1 MHFPTRR
8 IAPIV
13 LATAVVIGSSVTVA
27 LAQTSK
33 TTRTEELQG
42 GRWISVDR
50 NAEQPEID
58 PELVRVEN
66 LINSGYY
73 SEASK
78 RAVAWLLANKTSPI
92 RDRGLFLNAEALYR
106 YGDRVRSFYYL
117 DELMDEYPESKL
129 YYPALEKQYQIADDF
144 LPSDTHRPYKSRFIC
159 LPIVGREEEAI
170 EMMYRIQQRSPGSPL
185 AEKALLRTADY
196 YYADG
201 QYDLAG
207 DAYAAYAKSY
217 PRSPLLPR
225 VRLRGAYAN
234 LAQFRG
240 PKFDATPAIDARAQ
254 LSEIQNL
261 YPDLSAQENVQGLI
275 DRIDREF
282 ARKLLLTG
290 NFYVR
295 THRPDGAVYLYR
307 SVINNYPN
315 SPEAAQART
324 ALATMPKWALE
335 QPEPGRTQ
343 IGFPSATQP
352 SASAQ

>member
-13 LATAVVIGSSVTVA
+13 AAAAMVIGSISIA
-27 LAQTSK
+27 AGQTSRVTK
-33 TTRTEELQG
+33 TEELQG
-42 GRWISVDR
+42 GRWIAVDQR
-50 NAEQPEID
+50 AEQPRID
-58 PELVRVEN
+58 QELSRVED
-66 LINSGYY
+66 LITAGRY
-73 SEASK
+73 SDASK
-78 RAVAWLLANKTSPI
+78 RAVAWLLANKTSPM

-117 DELMDEYPESKL
+117 DELMDTYPESRL
-129 YYPALEKQYQIADDF
+129 YYSALEKQYQIADEF
-144 LPSDTHRPYKSRFIC
+144 LPSDTHRPYKSRF
-159 LPIVGREEEAI
+159 LGMPVVGREDEAI

-185 AEKALLRTADY
+185 AEKSLLRTADY

-207 DAYAAYAKSY
+207 DAYAAYVRAY

-254 LSEIQNL
+254 LTEVRAL
-261 YPDLSAQENVQGLI
+261 YPDLAAQENIQGLM
-275 DRIDREF
+275 DRVDREF

-290 NFYVR
+290 DFYKR
-295 THRPDGAVYLYR
+295 TNQPAGAVYLYR
-307 SVINNYPN
+307 SVVNNYPN
-315 SPEAAQART
+315 SPEAGEARL
-324 ALATMPKWALE
+324 ALNTMPKWALDT
-335 QPEPGRTQ
+335 PEPGRTQ

-352 SASAQ
+352 SAMAR

>member
-1 MHFPTRR
+1 MVVGSFT
-8 IAPIV
+8 
-13 LATAVVIGSSVTVA
+13 LAS
-27 LAQTSK
+27 AQTSRLAK
-33 TTRTEELQG
+33 TEELQG
-42 GRWISVDR
+42 GRWIPVDR
-50 NAEQPEID
+50 AEQPQID
-58 PELVRVEN
+58 PLLTNIEN
-66 LINSGYY
+66 LIGAGRY
-73 SEASK
+73 SDASK
-78 RAVAWLLANKTSPI
+78 RAVAWLLANKSSPL
-92 RDRGLFLNAEALYR
+92 RDRALFLNAEALYR
-106 YGDRVRSFYYL
+106 YGDRVRSFFYL

-144 LPSDTHRPYKSRFIC
+144 LPSDTHRPYKSRFLG
-159 LPIVGREEEAI
+159 LPIVEREEEAI

-185 AEKALLRTADY
+185 AEKALLRTADF

-207 DAYAAYAKSY
+207 DAYAAYARAY

-254 LSEIQNL
+254 LTEVQTL
-261 YPDLSAQENVQGLI
+261 YPDLAAQENVQGLI
-275 DRIDREF
+275 NRIDREF

-290 NFYVR
+290 NFYTR
-295 THRPDGAVYLYR
+295 THQPAGAVYLYR

-315 SPEAAQART
+315 SPEAAEARA
-324 ALATMPKWALE
+324 ALNTMPKWALDT
-335 QPEPGRTQ
+335 PEPGRTQ

-352 SASAQ
+352 SAMAR